1 MRKKLGSMIF
11 KRSVRV
17 HINNLHSFL
26 VRPDL
31 TLLLHLAGLAAPR
44 LYISMSTFFIFTIK
58 FTWTNSHSFTASQMT
73 LQSVARHPCSD
84 ETLQLDICTRIALN
98 LMRMITACQSP
109 SLHASSSRPAHR
121 LRLEHPYK
129 MFITVRHSNDG
140 K

>member
-1 MRKKLGSMIF
+1 MRKKLGSMVF

-31 TLLLHLAGLAAPR
+31 TLLLHLVGLAAPR

-84 ETLQLDICTRIALN
+84 ETLHLNICTRIALN
-98 LMRMITACQSP
+98 LI
-109 SLHASSSRPAHR
+109 
-121 LRLEHPYK
+121 
-129 MFITVRHSNDG
+129 
-140 K
+140 